1 MATNKSHASLIT
13 QSHASYI
20 KSIAHC
26 THYIWHTSH
35 IARNTRDTYHTLHVS
50 HSTLS
55 TRGYRLTTF
64 NSLALGIHVRRVVR
78 PVLSPK
84 LSPPSAFYAG
94 YTFNEIYLR
103 FLFFLKYR
111 LQVASL
117 CYTSNVHR
125 KQWRSG
131 FWREQ
136 KRVDVWTIMRKRLW
150 NGWKR
155 SRTKRSLLLS
165 IMNHRIKSRR

>member
-1 MATNKSHASLIT
+1 MIT

-26 THYIWHTSH
+26 THYIWHASH
-35 IARNTRDTYHTLHVS
+35 IARNTRDTYHTLHES

-64 NSLALGIHVRRVVR
+64 NSLAPGIHVRRVAR
-78 PVLSPK
+78 PGLSPT
-84 LSPPSAFYAG
+84 LLPSASYAG
-94 YTFNEIYLR
+94 YTFIKTR
-103 FLFFLKYR
+103 FVFGFFFPKYR

-117 CYTSNVHR
+117 CYTSSVHR

-136 KRVDVWTIMRKRLW
+136 KRVDVWTITKKRLW